1 MQGVMVQFQY
11 GDDFD
16 PERIRGIAHQARTTF
31 EGMPGLRQ
39 KAFTLDETNRRATN
53 VYLWEAEAEA
63 DARGFFTDALV
74 ERVTELYGVAP
85 TVTFLDVAEFVDNG

>member
-1 MQGVMVQFQY
+1 MQGVMVQFEY

-16 PERIRGIAHQARTTF
+16 PERIRGIAHQARSTF

-39 KAFTLDETNRRATN
+39 KAFTLDEANRRAAN
-53 VYLWEAEAEA
+53 VYLWETEA

-85 TVTFLDVAEFVDNG
+85 TVSYLDVAEFVDNG